1 MRKVNIPLDKL
12 NMKIKE
18 KYPNTKQIIKLKVGG
33 QNNEGIF
40 RLCTNTI
47 KETKIN
53 IILNK
58 LKRLASILGEK
69 KEILEN
75 ILTSQLSKKKLTRGN
90 LNQLKGLISA
100 NIINLDIEAI
110 EKKMISS
117 RLNTNT
123 LNKIKTLP
131 DIINIIENKKE
142 LPQNWVSD
150 IENIL
155 NLTDLNLRDIFKDDL
170 YKWGDEAKDILCT
183 QLLKIKSDEISL
195 GKEQL
200 SQLRVFQISDP
211 TNLITYRPGEVK
223 TLENAGDGGI
233 NLFSFTMKYSQ
244 GKELCYKCP
253 QGIFS
258 LESKE
263 QQDRNN
269 EYKEKFS
276 GFNIDYT
283 NDLLEK
289 LEFLYNNNII
299 HGDLNLENIMLNKDK
314 KTIILIDWGESE
326 DISQKEKNI
335 RKHLVFNDIK
345 SLITNIKNLLENIER
360 YAPNGVT
367 KISQMATIENL
378 INRLK
383 SLQSK
388 YYNDPYS
395 INESGSYMAFGGRD
409 KKLKKT
415 NKRKTKNKKKKNRRQ
430 SQKKKHRRKS
440 RH

>member
-90 LNQLKGLISA
+90 LNQLKGLLSTD
-100 NIINLDIEAI
+100 IIDVDIETVK
-110 EKKMISS
+110 KKMISS
-117 RLNTNT
+117 RLNPNT

-223 TLENAGDGGI
+223 TLENAGDGGT

-258 LESKE
+258 LESERK
-263 QQDRNN
+263 QDRNN

-326 DISQKEKNI
+326 DISRKERNI
-335 RKHLVFNDIK
+335 RKLLVFNDIK
-345 SLITNIKNLLENIER
+345 SLITNIKNLLKNIER

-367 KISQMATIENL
+367 KNSQMATIENL

-395 INESGSYMAFGGRD
+395 INESGSYMAFGGRH